1 METQCLLLY
10 GNNTLPGILRNAGPA
25 RLATELRL
33 AGFDTICVDI
43 GALNINH
50 ISTIDKIV
58 EKFVGKDTLWV
69 GISTTFLTNIFGV
82 NISRVIDNTSIN
94 SKVDDSF
101 LLHFLDKCKQ
111 RNPSVRFVLGGS
123 NFINLDKYGFYHFKG
138 YADYEL
144 IEFTHW
150 CKDQSYKM
158 NINRLGKVI
167 ECNEYS
173 NFVTSQIKWHKS
185 DLIMPNETLP
195 IEISRGCIFKCKFC
209 AFPLNGKH
217 KGEWIKHNE
226 VLKDELIYNYE
237 TYGIT
242 KYIFADDT
250 YNDSLDKITNLYES
264 VFNKL
269 PFKLT
274 FTSYLRLD
282 LMHRFPESVEVLQK
296 SGLKS
301 AMFGIETNNGESAKS
316 IGKGLEFEKQVEF
329 IKKIKKNE
337 FKEILTHSAF
347 ILGFPK
353 DTKNSMESL
362 KEFLLSSNNPLDEWV
377 CRPLSI
383 NPVTYSQ
390 HKKYFSEFDLN
401 FEKYGYKIFN
411 EDKSDIHRM
420 KWSLDGKDFDYD
432 YCLNFSNEINEKSEN
447 LPNMRFGAQLFA
459 RYSTILKEDEV
470 RLMSRA
476 EIKEKYDVGS
486 LVKEY
491 LINYYKKILSY

>member
-1 METQCLLLY
+1 MADGNSLLNGDVLIITFSNTTKRIKLY
-10 GNNTLPGILRNAGPA
+10 YYHHEIDFKEVKNLPVVKNIAQLQPIIFQFIEDFLRSRIEIAFEQSDNIFNTEKLSGNILFIVDSNITP
-25 RLATELRL
+25 LFKTEIEEFYLWML
-33 AGFDTICVDI
+33 DSLKNNEF
-43 GALNINH
+43 H
-50 ISTIDKIV
+50 KIFV
-58 EKFVGKDTLWV
+58 EKSFKNPETNKFEKNIDTLFADYHLSV
-69 GISTTFLTNIFGV
+69 
-82 NISRVIDNTSIN
+82 SILEA
-94 SKVDDSF
+94 D
-101 LLHFLDKCKQ
+101 
-111 RNPSVRFVLGGS
+111 NPSSFKTDQLFKSGKIDFKKFIFSQLVL
-123 NFINLDKYGFYHFKG
+123 N
-138 YADYEL
+138 
-144 IEFTHW
+144 
-150 CKDQSYKM
+150 
-158 NINRLGKVI
+158 
-167 ECNEYS
+167 
-173 NFVTSQIKWHKS
+173 
-185 DLIMPNETLP
+185 
-195 IEISRGCIFKCKFC
+195 
-209 AFPLNGKH
+209 
-217 KGEWIKHNE
+217 
-226 VLKDELIYNYE
+226 
-237 TYGIT
+237 
-242 KYIFADDT
+242 
-250 YNDSLDKITNLYES
+250 
-264 VFNKL
+264 
-269 PFKLT
+269 
-274 FTSYLRLD
+274 
-282 LMHRFPESVEVLQK
+282 EVLQK